1 LTALTVTGLTTLDTL
16 ANLKISGG
24 ANGQIISTDGNGTLS
39 FISNDSGK
47 IVNGTSNVSIPDL
60 NGNIIMVKGG
70 TTVITVTGVGANI
83 TGSIDVTGNVTAN
96 IVTANLVVAN
106 STQDANSSITGAIT
120 TAGGISAQGNI
131 YTGHS
136 LGFANNNGGT
146 DSKAYIQYNATVNSL
161 DFIFN

>member
-1 LTALTVTGLTTLDTL
+1 
-16 ANLKISGG
+16 
-24 ANGQIISTDGNGTLS
+24 
-39 FISNDSGK
+39 
-47 IVNGTSNVSIPDL
+47 
-60 NGNIIMVKGG
+60 MVKGG